1 MTLGPAALI
10 LSVTALLVVHHY
22 ALATRTG
29 LSPKIKKLGGGL
41 LLGSSA
47 LLFTP
52 TLDLPPSALAVGLW
66 VALPYAVAVPA
77 LWLSARKNSPDGATP
92 LQWAVYLL
100 GYECLFRGA
109 LLSGL
114 VEPMGVWPA
123 LAVVTGLY
131 TLAHLHKP
139 AAETMSCIP
148 MGLVFG
154 WCALETGGFVGPAVL
169 HLLIAFT
176 HDRFA
181 ASRQSR

>member
-1 MTLGPAALI
+1 MALQPAALI
-10 LSVTALLVVHHY
+10 LTTTALLVIHHY
-22 ALATRTG
+22 ALATRPG
-29 LSPKIKKLGGGL
+29 LSPRARKLGGGF
-41 LLGSSA
+41 LLGASA

-52 TLDLPPSALAVGLW
+52 SIALPPALGELALW
-66 VALPYAVAVPA
+66 VGLPYAVAAPV
-77 LWLSARKNSPDGATP
+77 LWLAARNNQPDGATP

-114 VEPMGVWPA
+114 VDPLGVWPA

-139 AAETMSCIP
+139 ATETLSCIP

-154 WCALETGGFVGPAVL
+154 GCALNTGGFLGPALL
-169 HLLIAFT
+169 HLLIAVT

-181 ASRQSR
+181 AERQPR

>member
-1 MTLGPAALI
+1 MTLAPTALI
-10 LSVTALLVVHHY
+10 LGITAILVVHHY
-22 ALATRTG
+22 GLAARKGLTPKTR
-29 LSPKIKKLGGGL
+29 KIGGGL

-47 LLFTP
+47 LLFAP
-52 TLDLPPSALAVGLW
+52 ALDLPPRPVAVLLW
-66 VALPYAVAVPA
+66 VVLPYAVCVPA
-77 LWLSARKNSPDGATP
+77 LWLSARKNDPDGATP

-100 GYECLFRGA
+100 GYECVFRGA

-123 LAVVTGLY
+123 LATVTGLY

-154 WCALETGGFVGPAVL
+154 WCALETGGFLGPAAL
-169 HLLIAFT
+169 HLLIAVT

-181 ASRQSR
+181 ARRR